1 MTVHW
6 CAQFSRWLAIVGLL
20 CAALAAQA
28 MQITDDRGVMV
39 TLARSPQ
46 RIVTLL
52 PSLTET
58 VCELGQCQRLVGV
71 DRYSNFP
78 ARVKALPQ
86 LGGGIDP
93 SVEAV
98 VALKPDV
105 VLMASSSRAVKQLE
119 SLGIKVLALE
129 PKNTVGARRVFL
141 LIGELLEVPD
151 ADRLWRNIDAGV
163 TAAAQ
168 SLPPSA
174 AGVRV
179 YFEVGP
185 GYAAGPTSFIGE
197 TMARLGLRNVIEP
210 QLGPFPMINPEY
222 VVRAN
227 PELILI
233 SERNTSDLAQRP
245 GWGAIRAIRERRVCL
260 LTPDEADVVVR
271 PGPRMAEAARL
282 VVQCVTGSKAAHSK

>member
-1 MTVHW
+1 MTSRQ
-6 CAQFSRWLAIVGLL
+6 CAAAARWLAV
-20 CAALAAQA
+20 AALLFTAFTAQA
-28 MQITDDRGVMV
+28 LQITDDRGVTV
-39 TLARSPQ
+39 RLAQSPQ

-78 ARVKALPQ
+78 AHVRSLPQ

-93 SVEAV
+93 NVEAV

-105 VLMASSSRAVKQLE
+105 VLMASSSRAVQQLE
-119 SLGIKVLALE
+119 SLGIRVLALE
-129 PKNTVGARRVFL
+129 PKNTASAKRVFL
-141 LIGELLEVPD
+141 LIGELLEVAD
-151 ADRLWRNIDAGV
+151 AGHLWLNIDAGV
-163 TAAAQ
+163 KAAAQ
-168 SLPPSA
+168 SLPPTA
-174 AGVRV
+174 FGLRV

-185 GYAAGPTSFIGE
+185 GYAAGPLSFIGE
-197 TMARLGLRNVIEP
+197 TMTRLGLHNVIAP
-210 QLGPFPMINPEY
+210 QLGPFPMINPEH

-233 SERNTSDLAQRP
+233 SERNSQGMAQRP
-245 GWGAIRAIRERRVCL
+245 GWGGIRAIREQRVCR
-260 LTPDEADVVVR
+260 LTSDEADVLVR

-282 VVQCVTGSKAAHSK
+282 VVQCVTGGRGERGK

>member
-1 MTVHW
+1 
-6 CAQFSRWLAIVGLL
+6 
-20 CAALAAQA
+20 
-28 MQITDDRGVMV
+28 
-39 TLARSPQ
+39 
-46 RIVTLL
+46 
-52 PSLTET
+52 
-58 VCELGQCQRLVGV
+58 
-71 DRYSNFP
+71 
-78 ARVKALPQ
+78 
-86 LGGGIDP
+86 
-93 SVEAV
+93 
-98 VALKPDV
+98 